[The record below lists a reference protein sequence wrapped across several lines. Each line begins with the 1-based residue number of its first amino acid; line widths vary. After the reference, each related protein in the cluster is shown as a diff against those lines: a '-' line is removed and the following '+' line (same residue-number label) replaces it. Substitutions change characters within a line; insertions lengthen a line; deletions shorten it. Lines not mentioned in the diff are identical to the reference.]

1 MRESFHCSGATAHEQ
16 TERITPVALPR
27 KKGTS
32 AAVPLYGARSRL
44 ERQDSKQTTPCSA
57 AVCPTSVDFTALKQ
71 AKMLENETNSWI
83 H

>member
-16 TERITPVALPR
+16 TERITPAAPPR

-32 AAVPLYGARSRL
+32 AAVPLFGARSRL